1 MKNIID
7 NLAEAVTLINQIS
20 EYDYEGMGSIICML
34 IDIASAQYRI
44 QVDKILGDICSM
56 VKSVNEELGTYS
68 NIK

>member
-20 EYDYEGMGSIICML
+20 EYDYEGMRTIICML
-34 IDIASAQYRI
+34 IDVASAQYHI
-44 QVDKILGDICSM
+44 QADKILGDICSV
-56 VKSVNEELGTYS
+56 VKSVNEELGPYS